1 MKEKK
6 ISAGF
11 TYKKSVFVTEKMVE
25 DFALCTGDNNPVHLN
40 DNYAKASKFKRKIA
54 HGLLVGSFISAVLGN
69 EFPGHGTIYI
79 SQSLT
84 LTSPVFIDD
93 KITIVIEVQE
103 GSNSNRM
110 KLKTLCMN
118 QDNNIVIDG
127 EAVVIPPS
135 SINYADN

>member
-1 MKEKK
+1 MKENK
-6 ISAGF
+6 ITAGY
-11 TYKKSVFVTEKMVE
+11 TYKKSVLVTEKMVQ

-79 SQSLT
+79 SQSLNF
-84 LTSPVFIDD
+84 TSPVFIND
-93 KITIVIEVQE
+93 KITIVIDVLE
-103 GSNSNRM
+103 GSNSKRM

-118 QDNNIVIDG
+118 QDNNVVIDG

-135 SINYADN
+135 RINYADN

>member
-40 DNYAKASKFKRKIA
+40 DDYAKASKFKRKIA

-79 SQSLT
+79 SQSLNF
-84 LTSPVFIDD
+84 TSPVFIND
-93 KITIVIEVQE
+93 KITIVIEVLE
-103 GSNSNRM
+103 GSNSRRM

-118 QDNNIVIDG
+118 QDNNVVIDG

-135 SINYADN
+135 RINYADN

>member
-1 MKEKK
+1 
-6 ISAGF
+6 
-11 TYKKSVFVTEKMVE
+11 MVQ

-40 DNYAKASKFKRKIA
+40 DNYAKASKFKGKIA

-79 SQSLT
+79 SQSLNF
-84 LTSPVFIDD
+84 TSPVFIND
-93 KITIVIEVQE
+93 KITIAIEVLE
-103 GSNSNRM
+103 GSNSKRM

-118 QDNNIVIDG
+118 QDNNVVIYG

-135 SINYADN
+135 RINYADN

>member
-1 MKEKK
+1 MKENK
-6 ISAGF
+6 INAGF
-11 TYKKSVFVTEKMVE
+11 TYKKSVLVTEKMVQ

-40 DNYAKASKFKRKIA
+40 DNYAKASKFKSKIA

-79 SQSLT
+79 SQSLNF
-84 LTSPVFIDD
+84 TSPVFIDD
-93 KITIVIEVQE
+93 KITIVIEVLE
-103 GSNSNRM
+103 GSNSSRM

-135 SINYADN
+135 KINYADN